1 MPILLYV
8 KLLKNG
14 PFQVAGPTKQ
24 KLDGAKYGNFV
35 TVLCLLKVLLIW
47 KRVWYNREREWW
59 FSGKWVAYH
68 AQLGLPGPRNTTYL
82 FENIQLVSI
91 KS

>member
-1 MPILLYV
+1 MPVLLYG

-35 TVLCLLKVLLIW
+35 AVLCLLKVLLIW
-47 KRVWYNREREWW
+47 KCVWYNRERQRW
-59 FSGKWVAYH
+59 FSGKWVACH
-68 AQLGLPGPRNTTYL
+68 AQLTLPGPRNATYL
-82 FENIQLVSI
+82 FENIQIVSI
-91 KS
+91 K

>member
-1 MPILLYV
+1 MPILLYS
-8 KLLKNG
+8 KPLKNG

-47 KRVWYNREREWW
+47 KRV
-59 FSGKWVAYH
+59 
-68 AQLGLPGPRNTTYL
+68 
-82 FENIQLVSI
+82 
-91 KS
+91 

>member
-1 MPILLYV
+1 MPILLYG

-24 KLDGAKYGNFV
+24 KLDGVKYRNFV

-47 KRVWYNREREWW
+47 KRIWHNRERQWW
-59 FSGKWVAYH
+59 FSGKWAAYR
-68 AQLGLPGPRNTTYL
+68 AQLGLPRLRNATNL
-82 FENIQLVSI
+82 F
-91 KS
+91 